1 MKTNQI
7 VKLSVVESASYYYYY
22 YYLSEN
28 RASGKF

>member
-7 VKLSVVESASYYYYY
+7 VKLSVVGSASYYYYY